1 MTAEASE
8 REKELRLQTD
18 RASQPGLKSDVHGI
32 LRTGGCPVSSEADG
46 GANGDRGALRKVG
59 AFCGS
64 LDYCSQW
71 VECAVL
77 AEGITVRLMM
87 VKS

>member
-1 MTAEASE
+1 M
-8 REKELRLQTD
+8 REELRLQTD

-32 LRTGGCPVSSEADG
+32 LRVEGCPVSLEADG
-46 GANGDRGALRKVG
+46 GMNGDCGALRKVG

-64 LDYCSQW
+64 LDYCSHW
-71 VECAVL
+71 VGRAVL
-77 AEGITVRLMM
+77 EEGITVRTMM